1 MPLLEFKNVSKS
13 FFAEGKNIEA
23 IRNVTFSVKEDE
35 FCCLVGPS
43 GCGKSTLLRM
53 VAGIDRPT
61 EGEILFHGEPISQ
74 PNPKISMIFQTFAL
88 FPWKT
93 VLENVEIGLDAR
105 GFPKDPRKR
114 RELSLKY
121 IELVGLEGFEKSYPR
136 ELSGGMRQRVGI
148 ARALVVEPEVLL
160 MDEPF
165 SSLDAMTA
173 ETLRKEV
180 LRLWEDPNLPI
191 KTCLMVTHNVL
202 EAVYMADRVIVMSPR
217 PGTVI
222 DDLKIDIPR
231 PRNLK
236 DPAFFEVHDKII
248 SLISKY
254 TFHPLE

>member
-1 MPLLEFKNVSKS
+1 LPLLEFKNVSKS
-13 FFAEGKNIEA
+13 FLAEGRNIEA
-23 IRNVTFSVKEDE
+23 IKNVTFDVNEDE

-43 GCGKSTLLRM
+43 GCGKSTILRM

-61 EGEILFHGEPISQ
+61 EGDILFHGKPIFQ
-74 PNPKISMIFQTFAL
+74 PDPKISMIFQTFAL

-93 VLENVEIGLDAR
+93 VLENVEVGLDAR
-105 GFPKDPRKR
+105 GVPKDLAKR

-121 IELVGLEGFEKSYPR
+121 IDLVGLEGFEKSYPR

-165 SSLDAMTA
+165 SSLDALTA

-180 LRLWEDPNLPI
+180 LRMWEDPSIPI

-202 EAVYMADRVIVMSPR
+202 EAVYMADRVVVMSPR
-217 PGTVI
+217 PGMI
-222 DDLKIDIPR
+222 IGDLKIDLPR

-236 DPAFFEVHDKII
+236 DSAFFDIHDKII

-254 TFHPLE
+254 TFQPTE